1 MQEHEPVN
9 LARALDGLRPKEKV
23 PNSARVLDGWIAQ
36 AERQIGSDGGR
47 LGWLVASTVVT
58 AALQL
63 AVDEEDQPRFLLK
76 GGTLLQHRLPGLS
89 RSTTDLDGLVRG
101 DLDEFIVKLDI
112 VLARPW
118 GPCTLR
124 RGPVETMPKSSRARS
139 SREPS
144 STGTVKCWGK
154 NWQGKLGDGTTE
166 DRLTPVAVSGLS
178 RAAGVTAGQDHVCAL
193 LSDATVSCWGDNWYG
208 QLGDGTSEDRRTP
221 VSVIG
226 LE

>member
-124 RGPVETMPKSSRARS
+124 RGPVERALRRHRPRRRHELHVRATLGRDS
-139 SREPS
+139 QVL
-144 STGTVKCWGK
+144 GTKHGW
-154 NWQGKLGDGTTE
+154 
-166 DRLTPVAVSGLS
+166 
-178 RAAGVTAGQDHVCAL
+178 AAG
-193 LSDATVSCWGDNWYG
+193 
-208 QLGDGTSEDRRTP
+208 
-221 VSVIG
+221 
-226 LE
+226 